1 MAKTLDLLNEARGV
15 VQEIMEAEGEFTEEQ
30 EEWLTEYMQKSEDQA
45 EWLGHVYRRS
55 TAESDFIDKQIRRL
69 MAEKK
74 KANGTAAWARKSMR
88 DFLLIREEL
97 GESTNIKGVAHLSKR
112 TKLLYPDSPD
122 AWPAKF
128 LIEQPPK
135 LDQSGL
141 KKAFKDKE
149 PPEGFR
155 WESSIAVGMK

>member
-1 MAKTLDLLNEARGV
+1 
-15 VQEIMEAEGEFTEEQ
+15 
-30 EEWLTEYMQKSEDQA
+30 
-45 EWLGHVYRRS
+45 
-55 TAESDFIDKQIRRL
+55 
-69 MAEKK
+69 
-74 KANGTAAWARKSMR
+74 MR

-128 LIEQPPK
+128 IIEQPPK
-135 LDQSGL
+135 LDLSGL

-155 WESSIAVGMK
+155 WESSIAVVMK